1 MTDLINGPRCHEAAR
16 AIADLP
22 SATPT
27 LPTVAATW
35 RANGEPDPHGNRYDC
50 ERAALPKGSLTDD
63 ELANAVFMADRN
75 SLDLIVWQTAAKE
88 RIRWLSRA
96 LAASQSPD
104 LVTNAGSRQPTLDEA
119 LALPE
124 IAALV
129 EAAQWARN
137 RLDII
142 ADESWHG
149 DGRDLKRSV
158 IGVFADFDDA
168 LAAVGST
175 SQLSALTP
183 ADARKVGGGE

>member
-129 EAAQWARN
+129 EAALPYISPVQT
-137 RLDII
+137 
-142 ADESWHG
+142 
-149 DGRDLKRSV
+149 
-158 IGVFADFDDA
+158 ADFGRQLRQHDALVAA
-168 LAAVGST
+168 LAAITKGN
-175 SQLSALTP
+175 AN
-183 ADARKVGGGE
+183 D